1 MYRTP
6 ESSQRHLVIKVL
18 PLQYIVKYTGVRCS
32 FKKKR
37 KEKQVWRQICF
48 CLSGTDVYS
57 IPKPSLPSLMASFS
71 SLWSSS

>member
-32 FKKKR
+32 FKKK
-37 KEKQVWRQICF
+37 KGKAGLETNLF
-48 CLSGTDVYS
+48 
-57 IPKPSLPSLMASFS
+57 LPERN
-71 SLWSSS
+71 